1 MFPSLTPH
9 VLHFIFGLYGLLVL
23 ASGIAHLLA
32 ALRPRKDYTELKQR
46 VRSWWV
52 IIVIFTGSIAG
63 PNSVKLGFLAFV
75 SFLALREYLS
85 LIPTRRADRRILFWC
100 YLAVPLQYYWISIGW
115 YSMFLIFIPVYIF
128 LFLPLRMV
136 TIGETKGFLNAAG
149 TLHWGMMTTVFCLS
163 HIAYLFMLPA
173 QKNPAGGGPGL
184 VLFIVVLTELN
195 DVAQYCWGKMLGRH
209 KVIPKVSPNKTV
221 EGLLGGVVTTT
232 LLSWLTAPYLISLSA
247 PKSLIA
253 GIIIST
259 AGFIGDVVIS
269 AIKRDIGVKDA
280 GSILPGHGG
289 LLDRVDSLT
298 YTAPL
303 FFHCMKYLYD
313 RM

>member
-9 VLHFIFGLYGLLVL
+9 VVNFIFGLYGFLLFATCITYGL
-23 ASGIAHLLA
+23 AVA
-32 ALRPRKDYTELKQR
+32 RPHKNYKELKQR
-46 VRSWWV
+46 VHSWWL
-52 IIVIFTGSIAG
+52 IIVIFTGSVAG
-63 PNSVKLGFLAFV
+63 PNSMKLGFLCFV

-100 YLAVPLQYYWISIGW
+100 YLAVPLQFYWISIGW
-115 YSMFLIFIPVYIF
+115 YSMFLIFIPVYVF

-136 TIGETKGFLNAAG
+136 TIGETHGFLNAAG

-163 HIAYLFMLPA
+163 HVAYLFMLPPE
-173 QKNPAGGGPGL
+173 KNPMGGGPGL
-184 VLFIVVLTELN
+184 VLFIVVVTELN

-221 EGLLGGVVTTT
+221 EGLLGGVLTTT
-232 LLSWLTAPYLISLSA
+232 ALSALVAPYLISLPA

-253 GIIIST
+253 GLIIST

-289 LLDRVDSLT
+289 IMDRVDSLT

-303 FFHCMKYLYD
+303 FFHCMKFLYD